1 MFDLLW
7 LTNFIKTGI
16 NLSVGTKFARI
27 YNLGPRPSIR
37 SNCLHNLHARFALS
51 AKFHKNWGTFQFWSQ
66 TSQMS
71 DFRSRSSIPIN
82 IFLISMFDLYWLPY
96 FIKIRHI
103 AILRPNLPKL
113 LILGHWLLV
122 VTARY
127 RLLLLIPT
135 FSMNNNRLENNHDTL
150 NLSNPIILISNTV
163 VTRRAHHSKSTKNFR
178 NQKASHEPI
187 LIYTSLL
194 IKLNVYLFS

>member
-7 LTNFIKTGI
+7 LTNFIKTGT

-51 AKFHKNWGTFQFWSQ
+51 AKFHKNWGTVQFWGQ
-66 TSQMS
+66 ISQMS

-82 IFLISMFDLYWLPY
+82 ILLISMFDLYWLPY

-113 LILGHWLLV
+113 LILGQDPQFQISYSWLTNLTCSECQISQHWEYFWFLGLN
-122 VTARY
+122 
-127 RLLLLIPT
+127 
-135 FSMNNNRLENNHDTL
+135 FLEWGDW
-150 NLSNPIILISNTV
+150 
-163 VTRRAHHSKSTKNFR
+163 
-178 NQKASHEPI
+178 
-187 LIYTSLL
+187 
-194 IKLNVYLFS
+194 YLF